1 MANPHLPISIAQ
13 SLANYGSIPA
23 LHDMTTPYNPA
34 LSQQHHQSLQQQQ
47 QQQQHSQQQQQ
58 PQHSQQQQQPQQQQ
72 QQQPSAQQD
81 IRPIDNFRYSSHQD
95 QTTLVLGVITY
106 LERLENEIIE
116 MKDFINLGFKRIE
129 TIGQPD
135 GGIAATIEGMRLQ
148 HRNWNRAH
156 VTELDEPF
164 RLLPRFTGDYPT
176 DIPTTGEVLREASH
190 KVIDHILDLY
200 DIPFVP
206 TMFLVEKKML
216 YLRFLGANRVAMH
229 RILD

>member
-1 MANPHLPISIAQ
+1 
-13 SLANYGSIPA
+13 
-23 LHDMTTPYNPA
+23 
-34 LSQQHHQSLQQQQ
+34 
-47 QQQQHSQQQQQ
+47 
-58 PQHSQQQQQPQQQQ
+58 
-72 QQQPSAQQD
+72 
-81 IRPIDNFRYSSHQD
+81 
-95 QTTLVLGVITY
+95 
-106 LERLENEIIE
+106 
-116 MKDFINLGFKRIE
+116 
-129 TIGQPD
+129 
-135 GGIAATIEGMRLQ
+135 MRLQ

-164 RLLPRFTGDYPT
+164 RILPRFTGDYPT
-176 DIPTTGEVLREASH
+176 DVPTTGEVLRVASRMLLDRQLGLLTNRLGID